1 MTISYEK
8 KYLAQEALLL
18 WDIRKN
24 KNRIKKIKNMIFHSL
39 NSQQPIKYTP
49 SIIYQE
55 AFISYLNKNI

>member
-24 KNRIKKIKNMIFHSL
+24 KNRIKKNKKYDISFTEQSTADKIHTIHYLSRGFHLLS
-39 NSQQPIKYTP
+39 
-49 SIIYQE
+49 
-55 AFISYLNKNI
+55 